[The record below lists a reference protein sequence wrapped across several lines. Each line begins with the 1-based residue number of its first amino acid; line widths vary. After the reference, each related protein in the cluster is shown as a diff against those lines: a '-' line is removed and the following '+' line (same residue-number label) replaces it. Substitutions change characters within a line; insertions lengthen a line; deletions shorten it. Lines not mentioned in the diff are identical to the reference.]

1 MSVGSLSPTALIFRA
16 PHRSGDPVVDAR
28 SFLCRNGHGLRPP
41 SGRCRCERAFPSN
54 SPSPACFSCLCPETG
69 HRLFLLRPS
78 SHRRA
83 VSEVLFAAA
92 LFRYGR
98 LPRPAAR
105 SACMPA
111 PSCGP
116 SGHNHCIPLRPRLPC
131 PVSRGPSG
139 DKAHHRPVA
148 PKTEPVTSN
157 QINVSGRDGAGRML
171 VRRTAAIRNGDTP
184 KKGTRGSASSFPRL
198 PSRKE
203 TP

>member
-28 SFLCRNGHGLRPP
+28 SFLCRNGHGLRAAIRSLPVQE
-41 SGRCRCERAFPSN
+41 GFPLKFPFTS
-54 SPSPACFSCLCPETG
+54 L
-69 HRLFLLRPS
+69 LFLP
-78 SHRRA
+78 
-83 VSEVLFAAA
+83 VSRNGAQAFLC
-92 LFRYGR
+92 GS
-98 LPRPAAR
+98 PRTGSQILKP
-105 SACMPA
+105 
-111 PSCGP
+111 
-116 SGHNHCIPLRPRLPC
+116 HPLRPCSDAPGCLALRHVLRACPRLLVARPDTTIAS
-131 PVSRGPSG
+131 PSGPGYHALSPGPSG
-139 DKAHHRPVA
+139 DRAHHRPVA

-184 KKGTRGSASSFPRL
+184 KKGTRGSARSSPRL